1 MKDKKEIA
9 VLLPNKENYSFNNA
23 AAASLWVRDFNRG
36 KITNKQIV
44 FGISTSSSLTKNF
57 INLRKINLINNSFFY
72 LTNFIKKL
80 PNSIRVI
87 EIHNRPHFFFFLKEK
102 FPKCKFILIFHN
114 DLNTLKVTNTNKPLT
129 LSKKSLRK

>member
-102 FPKCKFILIFHN
+102 FPKCK
-114 DLNTLKVTNTNKPLT
+114 
-129 LSKKSLRK
+129 SWA